1 MKFVKNPM
9 FWMGIVALILLVV
22 IMYKLQVFD
31 GVIGWF
37 ENIFDNIGNA
47 GTGGEGAGAGAGTGT
62 ESGTQTEQQLSK

>member
-1 MKFVKNPM
+1 MKLVKNPM

-37 ENIFDNIGNA
+37 ENAFDIGNA

-62 ESGTQTEQQLSK
+62 ESGTQTE

>member
-1 MKFVKNPM
+1 MKLVKNPM

-37 ENIFDNIGNA
+37 ENVFDIGGA

-62 ESGTQTEQQLSK
+62 ESGTQTE